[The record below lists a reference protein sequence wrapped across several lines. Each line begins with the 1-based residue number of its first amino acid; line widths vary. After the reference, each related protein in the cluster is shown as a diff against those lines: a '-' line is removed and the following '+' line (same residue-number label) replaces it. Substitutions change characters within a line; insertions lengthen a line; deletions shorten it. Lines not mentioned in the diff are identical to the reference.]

1 VAFQVAYRHANNPN
15 RLILA
20 SSYKLTANFT
30 TSTLTLTPTSSDA
43 DIMRK
48 KQEAAAAKKAAESG
62 KNTPGK
68 DGK

>member
-1 VAFQVAYRHANNPN
+1 MQTTH
-15 RLILA
+15 RLKLA
-20 SSYKLTANFT
+20 SSFKRTANFT

-48 KQEAAAAKKAAESG
+48 KQEAAAAKKAAEAEKKAAEAA

-68 DGK
+68 K